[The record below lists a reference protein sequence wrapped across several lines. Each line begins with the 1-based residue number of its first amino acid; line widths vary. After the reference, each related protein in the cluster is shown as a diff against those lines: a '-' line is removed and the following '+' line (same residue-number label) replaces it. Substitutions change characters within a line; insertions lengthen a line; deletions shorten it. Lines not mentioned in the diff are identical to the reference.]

1 MYTKKELEY
10 AANIIRRIAQE
21 HQVPGADVRSEMYE
35 AMRAGRNN
43 SDPEVQVRWRT
54 FHYAGD
60 EPTVEEFILWT
71 SSQILAS

>member
-1 MYTKKELEY
+1 MYTKKELAN
-10 AANIIRRIAQE
+10 AANIIRRIARE
-21 HQVPGADVRSEMYE
+21 HHVSEAEVRSEMFE
-35 AMRAGRNN
+35 AMKAGRNN
-43 SDPEVQVRWRT
+43 SDPEVQARWRT

>member
-21 HQVPGADVRSEMYE
+21 HHVPEAEVRSEMYE

-60 EPTVEEFILWT
+60 EPTVEEVILWT
-71 SSQILAS
+71 SSQILAA